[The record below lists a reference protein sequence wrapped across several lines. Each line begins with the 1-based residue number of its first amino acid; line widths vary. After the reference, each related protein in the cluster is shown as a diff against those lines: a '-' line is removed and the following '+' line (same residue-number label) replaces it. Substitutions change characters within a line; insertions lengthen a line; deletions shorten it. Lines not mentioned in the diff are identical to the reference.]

1 MFPVWLR
8 LGPFSLTSFG
18 FFLGL
23 GVFLG
28 LYFFVR
34 FARRAGFNE
43 GKILDLSFSSLLSAF
58 FLARL
63 LDFWYRPGLSF
74 WSGSL
79 SFAGGVL
86 GFSGAAYWYLAR
98 RRWSYRKIGD
108 GLLPAILLAFA
119 FGEVGY
125 FLSVR
130 PWGFFHFLWALF
142 YLLAFGTAALF
153 LKKEPRTGATFYL
166 YGAVF
171 FFLYLLSQLALW
183 RFFSVDFLVALAYLG
198 FFVLGWKKGGYMVSF
213 TYPREFVQ
221 KLKERLLRYRGKIE
235 EEEKQIS
242 AEDVLLE
249 GGEASRSAEAI
260 DEASEE
266 IGHSFVQVTLSRLRD
281 LKKQIDEALGKMRV
295 GKYGLC
301 ERCGQP
307 IDKARLEAFPEA
319 TLCLRCEQMREEKVA
334 S

>member
-1 MFPVWLR
+1 
-8 LGPFSLTSFG
+8 
-18 FFLGL
+18 
-23 GVFLG
+23 
-28 LYFFVR
+28 
-34 FARRAGFNE
+34 
-43 GKILDLSFSSLLSAF
+43 
-58 FLARL
+58 
-63 LDFWYRPGLSF
+63 
-74 WSGSL
+74 L

-86 GFSGAAYWYLAR
+86 GFSGAAYGYLAR
-98 RRWSYRKIGD
+98 RRWSYLKIGD
-108 GLLPAILLAFA
+108 GLLPAVLLAFA

-130 PWGFFHFLWALF
+130 PLSLLHFFFSLF
-142 YLLAFGTAALF
+142 YFLSFLSAAAF

-171 FFLYLLSQLALW
+171 FFLYLLSQSVMR

-198 FFVLGWKKGGYMVSF
+198 FFVLGWKNGGYMVSF
-213 TYPREFVQ
+213 TYPQDFVQ

-235 EEEKQIS
+235 EEEKQIR

-281 LKKQIDEALGKMRV
+281 LKKQIDQALGKMRA

-301 ERCGQP
+301 ERCGRP

-319 TLCLRCEQMREEKVA
+319 TLCLKCEQLREEKVA
-334 S
+334 E